1 MKKFLVIICLLFIPI
16 VFGGMSKSPSP
27 LFETYI
33 GVNKSDITDDL
44 TSKGEKFLISD
55 KIEVRV
61 DSLNR
66 WIINDNYYTFFFDFE
81 DGSRLTTSYSTKT
94 NLCTNYLFD
103 FTSFNYRENIDLFN
117 ESLEKIDSLTWYEP
131 YTKSI
136 IKIFQKG
143 YRNGYCMYVYKKT
156 SKPMIDFNNI
166 KN

>member
-1 MKKFLVIICLLFIPI
+1 MKKFLVILCLLFIPI
-16 VFGGMSKSPSP
+16 VFGKTKSSP

-33 GVNKSDITDDL
+33 GVSKVDIVDDL

-55 KIEVRV
+55 KIDVRV
-61 DSLNR
+61 DSLNH
-66 WIINDNYYTFFFDFE
+66 WIIKDNYYTFFFDFE

-103 FTSFNYRENIDLFN
+103 FSSFNYRENFN
-117 ESLEKIDSLTWYEP
+117 IFDESLQKIDSLTWYEP
-131 YTKSI
+131 ETKSI

-143 YRNGYCMYVYKKT
+143 FRNGYCMYVYKKV
-156 SKPMIDFNNI
+156 SRPMIDFNNI